1 MRGFL
6 TVIIVIALAS
16 LATAQLSVPERV
28 TAGEGITIK
37 ATSGVLVFGPG
48 IAIKTKPANGEV
60 SLSGDEIRFIGKYTI
75 VSGGETK
82 QFKVVPGAAKRISF
96 IARPSR
102 VPVAKPDVITGV
114 AFVFDNQQN
123 LVPTPTPVKF
133 DLSVGSAG
141 TSRTVTSNNG
151 VAWIKSSS
159 GPREGAAQFVAAIPG
174 TEVKRVVQQVASEP
188 CTIRMHV
195 SRAGDQ
201 IVAETDPIKD
211 CTGNAVPDGT
221 IVTFTQS
228 GGPNGRTTVDAR
240 IKKGIARAMLP
251 AANGGTISVASGV
264 VLGNEI
270 SVGGVHEG
278 GKGGAK

>member
-6 TVIIVIALAS
+6 ISVIILALAS
-16 LATAQLSVPERV
+16 FAAAQLSMPEQV
-28 TAGEGITIK
+28 TAGAGITIK
-37 ATSGVLVFGPG
+37 TSDDVLVFGPG
-48 IAIKTKPANGEV
+48 TALKKKPASGEL
-60 SLSGDEIRFIGKYTI
+60 SLSAEEIPFVGKYTV

-82 QFKVVPGAAKRISF
+82 QFKIVPDTAKKVSF

-114 AFVFDNQQN
+114 ALVFDNEQN
-123 LVPTPTPVKF
+123 LVLTPTPVKF
-133 DLSVGSAG
+133 ELSVGGAG
-141 TSRTVTSNNG
+141 NSRTVTSNNG

-159 GPREGAAQFVAAIPG
+159 GPREGAAQFIASIPG
-174 TEVKRVVQQVASEP
+174 TEVKRVVQQVASDP
-188 CTIRMHV
+188 CNIRMHV
-195 SRAGDQ
+195 SRSGDQ
-201 IVAETDPIKD
+201 ILAETDPIKD

-270 SVGGVHEG
+270 NVGGSHGG
-278 GKGGAK
+278 GK

>member
-1 MRGFL
+1 MRRFL
-6 TVIIVIALAS
+6 TFIIVLT
-16 LATAQLSVPERV
+16 LATFAAAQLSVPEHV

-37 ATSGVLVFGPG
+37 ASEGILVFGPG
-48 IAIKTKPANGEV
+48 IALKVKPANGEV
-60 SLSGDEIRFIGKYTI
+60 SLTSDEIPFVGKYTVI
-75 VSGGETK
+75 SGSETQ
-82 QFKVVPGAAKRISF
+82 QFKVVAGVAKKVSF

-102 VPVAKPDVITGV
+102 VPVARPDVITGV
-114 AFVFDNQQN
+114 AFVFDNEQN
-123 LVPTPTPVKF
+123 LVLAPTPVKF
-133 DLSVGSAG
+133 DLSVDGAG
-141 TSRTVTSNNG
+141 TSRTVTSNKG

-159 GPREGAAQFVAAIPG
+159 GPRQGAAQFVASIPG

-188 CTIRMHV
+188 CNIRMHV
-195 SRAGDQ
+195 SRSGDQ
-201 IVAETDPIKD
+201 ILAETDPIKD

-228 GGPNGRTTVDAR
+228 GGPSGRTTVDAR

-270 SVGGVHEG
+270 NLGGSHGG
-278 GKGGAK
+278 GK

>member
-1 MRGFL
+1 MRAFL
-6 TVIIVIALAS
+6 ILIIVVALSGFA
-16 LATAQLSVPERV
+16 AAQLSVPEQV
-28 TAGEGITIK
+28 TAGDGITIK
-37 ATSGVLVFGPG
+37 AGSEVLVFGPG
-48 IAIKTKPANGEV
+48 AALKKKPSGGEV
-60 SLSGDEIRFIGKYTI
+60 NFSGEEIRFVGKYT
-75 VSGGETK
+75 VYSDGQTK
-82 QFKVVPGAAKRISF
+82 QFKVVAGPAKKISF

-114 AFVFDNQQN
+114 AFLFDNQQN
-123 LVPTPTPVKF
+123 LVLTPTPVKF
-133 DLSVGSAG
+133 DLSVAGAG

-159 GPREGAAQFVAAIPG
+159 GPREGAAQFVASIPSAD
-174 TEVKRVVQQVASEP
+174 VKRVVQQTASEP
-188 CTIRMHV
+188 CNIRMHI

-201 IVAETDPIKD
+201 ILAETDPIKD

-228 GGPNGRTTVDAR
+228 GGANGRTTVDAR

-270 SVGGVHEG
+270 NLGGSRGG
-278 GKGGAK
+278 GK

>member
-1 MRGFL
+1 MRGFSTL
-6 TVIIVIALAS
+6 FIILS
-16 LATAQLSVPERV
+16 LATFAAAQFAVPEQV

-37 ATSGVLVFGPG
+37 ASDEVTVFGPG
-48 IAIKTKPANGEV
+48 AALKKKPANGEATF
-60 SLSGDEIRFIGKYTI
+60 SGEEIPFVGKYTV
-75 VSGGETK
+75 VSSGETK
-82 QFKVVPGAAKRISF
+82 SFKVVAGPAKRISF

-114 AFVFDNQQN
+114 AFIFDNQQN
-123 LVPTPTPVKF
+123 LVLTPTPVKF
-133 DLSVGSAG
+133 ELSINGAG
-141 TSRTVTSNNG
+141 NSRTVTSSNG

-159 GPREGAAQFVAAIPG
+159 GPREGAAQFVASIAG
-174 TEVKRVVQQVASEP
+174 TEVKRVVQQTASEP
-188 CTIRMHV
+188 CNIRMHV

-201 IVAETDPIKD
+201 ILAETDPIKD

-228 GGPNGRTTVDAR
+228 GGANGRTTVDAR

-270 SVGGVHEG
+270 NLGGSHGG
-278 GKGGAK
+278 GK

>member
-6 TVIIVIALAS
+6 IFIIILALAS
-16 LATAQLSVPERV
+16 FAAAQLSVPEQV
-28 TAGEGITIK
+28 TAGAGITIK
-37 ATSGVLVFGPG
+37 TSNDVLVFGPG
-48 IAIKTKPANGEV
+48 AALKKKLANGEV
-60 SLSGDEIRFIGKYTI
+60 NLSGEEIPFVGKYTV

-82 QFKVVPGAAKRISF
+82 QFKIVPDAAKKVSF

-114 AFVFDNQQN
+114 ALVFDNEQN
-123 LVPTPTPVKF
+123 LVLTPTPVKF
-133 DLSVGSAG
+133 ELSVGG
-141 TSRTVTSNNG
+141 VGNSRTVPSNNG

-159 GPREGAAQFVAAIPG
+159 GPREGSAQFVASIPG
-174 TEVKRVVQQVASEP
+174 TEVKRVVQQVASDP
-188 CTIRMHV
+188 CNIRMHV

-201 IVAETDPIKD
+201 ILAETDPIKD

-240 IKKGIARAMLP
+240 IKKGVARAMLP

-270 SVGGVHEG
+270 NVGGSHGG
-278 GKGGAK
+278 GK

>member
-6 TVIIVIALAS
+6 ILIIILAIASFA
-16 LATAQLSVPERV
+16 AAQLSVPEQV
-28 TAGEGITIK
+28 TAGAGLTIK
-37 ATSGVLVFGPG
+37 SSDDVLVFGPG
-48 IAIKTKPANGEV
+48 TALKKKPANGEV
-60 SLSGDEIRFIGKYTI
+60 SLSGEEISFVGKYT
-75 VSGGETK
+75 VVTGGETE
-82 QFKVVPGAAKRISF
+82 QFKVVAGPAKKVSF

-102 VPVAKPDVITGV
+102 VPVAKPDVVTGV
-114 AFVFDNQQN
+114 AFVFDNEQN
-123 LVPTPTPVKF
+123 LVLSPTPVKF
-133 DLSVGSAG
+133 ELSVGGAG
-141 TSRTVTSNNG
+141 NSRTVTSNNG

-159 GPREGAAQFVAAIPG
+159 GPREGAAQFVASIPG
-174 TEVKRVVQQVASEP
+174 TEVKRVVQQVASDP
-188 CTIRMHV
+188 CNIRMHV

-201 IVAETDPIKD
+201 ILAETDPIKD

-270 SVGGVHEG
+270 NVGGSHGG
-278 GKGGAK
+278 GK

>member
-6 TVIIVIALAS
+6 ILIIIVALTG
-16 LATAQLSVPERV
+16 LAAAQLSVPQQV

-37 ATSGVLVFGPG
+37 ASDQVLVFGPG
-48 IAIKTKPANGEV
+48 AALKKQPANGEV
-60 SLSGDEIRFIGKYTI
+60 NFSGDEIPFVGKYT
-75 VSGGETK
+75 VSSGGETK
-82 QFKVVPGAAKRISF
+82 QFKVVAGAAKKVSF

-114 AFVFDNQQN
+114 AFVFDNEQN
-123 LVPTPTPVKF
+123 LVLTPTPVKF
-133 DLSVGSAG
+133 GLSVDGAG

-159 GPREGAAQFVAAIPG
+159 GPREGAAQFVASIPG
-174 TEVKRVVQQVASEP
+174 TEVKRVVQQVASDP
-188 CTIRMHV
+188 CNIRMHV
-195 SRAGDQ
+195 SRSGDQ
-201 IVAETDPIKD
+201 ILAETDPIKD

-270 SVGGVHEG
+270 NVGGG
-278 GKGGAK
+278 QSGKGGGK